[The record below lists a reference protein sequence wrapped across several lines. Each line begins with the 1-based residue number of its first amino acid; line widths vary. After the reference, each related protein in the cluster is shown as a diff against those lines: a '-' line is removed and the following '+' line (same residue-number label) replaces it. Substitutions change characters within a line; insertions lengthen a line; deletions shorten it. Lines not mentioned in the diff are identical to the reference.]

1 MNTFGNIL
9 ADIIYFVG
17 SAYIGIV
24 LLRFLC
30 QVVRAD
36 YYNPISKAL
45 VKLTN
50 PLLVPLRKV
59 IPGIGGIDW
68 AALVLAFLLE
78 IALIIVIKLLV
89 QGSISLSFM
98 LLPAALFE
106 LIDLT
111 LNFYFYGMII
121 LAIASFV
128 APQTYNPAINLLNQL
143 IDPVLR
149 PIRKILPPMSGLDFS
164 PMVLMFGIYLIRK
177 YFLPVLAGL
186 LF

>member
-1 MNTFGNIL
+1 MNTFASLIVDIL
-9 ADIIYFVG
+9 NFIGAI
-17 SAYIGIV
+17 YIGLV

-36 YYNPISKAL
+36 YYNPISKTL

-59 IPGIGGIDW
+59 IPGAGGVDW
-68 AALVLAFLLE
+68 AALVLAFLLQ
-78 IALIIVIKLLV
+78 VGLLFV
-89 QGSISLSFM
+89 TQLLLGSIFASVRI
-98 LLPAALFE
+98 LPLALFQ

-121 LAIASFV
+121 LVIASFV
-128 APQTYNPAINLLNQL
+128 APHTYNPAISLINQL

-149 PIRKILPPMSGLDFS
+149 PIRRVLPPMAGLDFS
-164 PMVLMFGIYLIRK
+164 PMVFMFAIYLIRK
-177 YFLPVLAGL
+177 YLLPALAGL

>member
-1 MNTFGNIL
+1 MSTFASLI
-9 ADIIYFVG
+9 ADIINFIG
-17 SAYIGIV
+17 SIYIGLV

-36 YYNPISKAL
+36 YYNPISKTL

-59 IPGIGGIDW
+59 IPGVGGVDW
-68 AALVLAFLLE
+68 AALALAFLLQV
-78 IALIIVIKLLV
+78 ALIFVTKLLL
-89 QGSISLSFM
+89 G
-98 LLPAALFE
+98 ALFLSVKILPYALLE

-121 LAIASFV
+121 LVVASFI
-128 APQTYNPAINLLNQL
+128 APHTYNPAISLINQL
-143 IDPVLR
+143 IDPLLR
-149 PIRKILPPMSGLDFS
+149 PIRKALPPMAGLDFS

-177 YFLPVLAGL
+177 YFIPVLASV

>member
-1 MNTFGNIL
+1 MNTFTSII
-9 ADIIYFVG
+9 ADIIYFIG

-30 QVVRAD
+30 QLVRAD
-36 YYNPISKAL
+36 YYNPISKTL

-50 PLLVPLRKV
+50 PLLVPLRKI
-59 IPGIGGIDW
+59 IPGVGGIDW

-78 IALIIVIKLLV
+78 VALIFVAKLLN
-89 QGSISLSFM
+89 GSLFLSFTI
-98 LLPAALFE
+98 LPAALFA

-121 LAIASFV
+121 LIIASFI

-143 IDPVLR
+143 IDPILK

-164 PMVLMFGIYLIRK
+164 PMVLMFGIYLLRK
-177 YFLPVLAGL
+177 YFLPMLAGL